1 MKFHPVH
8 SCWRLN
14 RSLSLSLLSAESS
27 LPDRNHEKR
36 SAVSSTVTL
45 YTRILARIIEGDGTK
60 GEKGRKGERERDTAL
75 LKV

>member
-1 MKFHPVH
+1 MKFNPF
-8 SCWRLN
+8 SLLPAFN
-14 RSLSLSLLSAESS
+14 RSLSLSLLSTESS
-27 LPDRNHEKR
+27 LRDRNHEKR

-60 GEKGRKGERERDTAL
+60 GEKGRKRERERDTAL